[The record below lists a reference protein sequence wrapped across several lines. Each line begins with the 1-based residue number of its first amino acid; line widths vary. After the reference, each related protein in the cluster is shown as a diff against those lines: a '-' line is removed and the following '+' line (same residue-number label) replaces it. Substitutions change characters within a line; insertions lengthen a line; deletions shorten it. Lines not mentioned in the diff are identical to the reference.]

1 MKIFCIKRIFL
12 LIQKEFFENL
22 KIVGIGFASIIG
34 FTFAI
39 LLLSG
44 FNGGFL
50 WHYFNEIFNITMMIG
65 GVAIAGMAFSDFRGK
80 ERTIS
85 YLTLPASHLE
95 KSFTQLFLTSIGF
108 VVSYAITFYIAY
120 LVFLGIGKAFF
131 TFDIATFNP
140 FNETTYKAIFYLV
153 IIQSLFLAGASIFK
167 RVPIFFTG
175 FYMFIFGLVSTIII
189 AILAYYL
196 SQHTGNG
203 TNLRGG
209 NFSLMFSSSN
219 SEDFTID
226 KMWTGKAF
234 EIFFLYLLAPI
245 FWTITYFNVREKE
258 V

>member
-1 MKIFCIKRIFL
+1 MKNFCIKRIFL

-34 FTFAI
+34 FVFAI
-39 LLLSG
+39 LLING
-44 FNGGFL
+44 FNGGLL
-50 WHYFNEIFNITMMIG
+50 WQYFNEIFNITLMIG

-95 KSFTQLFLTSIGF
+95 KSFTQLLLTSVGF
-108 VVSYAITFYIAY
+108 VVSYAISFYVAY
-120 LVFLGIGKAFF
+120 LIFLGIGKAFF

-175 FYMFIFGLVSTIII
+175 FYMFIFGLISTIII

-196 SQHTGNG
+196 SKHIGNG
-203 TNLRGG
+203 ENFRGG
-209 NFSLMFSSSN
+209 NLMFTSAN

-226 KMWTGKAF
+226 KIWTGKVF
-234 EIFFLYLLAPI
+234 KIFFLYLLAPI
-245 FWTITYFNVREKE
+245 FWAITYFNVREKE